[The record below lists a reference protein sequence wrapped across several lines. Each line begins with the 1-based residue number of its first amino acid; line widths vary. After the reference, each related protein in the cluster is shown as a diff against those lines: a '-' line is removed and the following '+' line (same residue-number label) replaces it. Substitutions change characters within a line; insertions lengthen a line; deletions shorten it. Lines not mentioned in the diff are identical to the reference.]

1 MGQIHFK
8 KTFLSLNIHFYVYV
22 SDCSE
27 NITINDLLLQRLIRA
42 LKNSSSPRNSPKRL
56 RDEIQLLK
64 EREKALEE
72 CLTKQMESPNRSPPK
87 QEGQENPE
95 SGELNSMESLREDGE
110 VKDSEETPLEIPPYL
125 DSSTRPTTPN
135 KSINIPNI
143 QTPREALSIE
153 DQRNQDLEIEEMK
166 IYKKYYEELKVHMNA
181 NDEEIKQSCSKLTEQ
196 ILQLELDL
204 NRERKSFLYMREDFD
219 KNLSALKTLEMQHI
233 EKEGVMK
240 LEMATLKEAL
250 QKLNQDLEYQKR
262 VYIYNQEDYS
272 ALQQAFQQ
280 SQMQL
285 AFLTQEIL
293 TGKLG
298 ANLKIPEM
306 CMDYGI
312 IQDDLQIHF
321 MTQQEIENQTLML
334 KDFEGQ
340 RSDLQRKITQLE
352 SLLEIAQ
359 DQIGSQQRLLNDITD
374 NHVNLRHLVADLQ
387 SSTEEK
393 LLMAKMQRDLNEGK
407 YMKQN

>member
-1 MGQIHFK
+1 M
-8 KTFLSLNIHFYVYV
+8 
-22 SDCSE
+22 
-27 NITINDLLLQRLIRA
+27 
-42 LKNSSSPRNSPKRL
+42 KNSSSPRNSPKRL

-72 CLTKQMESPNRSPPK
+72 CLTKQMELSYKSPPK
-87 QEGQENPE
+87 PEGQENPE

-110 VKDSEETPLEIPPYL
+110 IKDSEETPLEIPPYL

-135 KSINIPNI
+135 KSVNIPNI

-153 DQRNQDLEIEEMK
+153 DQRNRDLEIEEMK
-166 IYKKYYEELKVHMNA
+166 IYKKYYEELKVHMTA

-240 LEMATLKEAL
+240 LEMASLKEAL

-298 ANLKIPEM
+298 ADMKIPEM

-321 MTQQEIENQTLML
+321 MTQQEIETQTIML